1 MRKAGRRLICL
12 IVVMFLFTT
21 ICFAETNWNLQ
32 AVDEYGVGTYPEIGG
47 PNKITIEGII
57 LNRPDQMTAI
67 DVNEEWQICIQ
78 GSPGDHA
85 GTAVYMR
92 KNNSQVGGEGVYTGE
107 QWAAELYRISRDP
120 NNHRWFS
127 PGDKIRVTGL
137 LMFYRGKTNIN
148 EQHSIDPSNNFT
160 IELIDPNAGL
170 PEPELITLSMVKDS
184 NDNFIF
190 DHTRAHGC
198 ELYQGVL
205 VRINNVNITSGTW
218 QPNSQLVIADG
229 SGRTF
234 NVKLG
239 FGAGFTRYPMPTGKI
254 DVIGIFDQEAPGEYP
269 NFNLKA
275 GYRLW
280 VMNYDGNGSVLV
292 DEWARQGYL
301 AADVNLDGIVNF
313 ADLAVLA
320 ENWLKYSN

>member
-1 MRKAGRRLICL
+1 MREDGRLIY
-12 IVVMFLFTT
+12 IVMFLFASV
-21 ICFAETNWNLQ
+21 CFAETNWNLQ
-32 AVDEYGVGTYPEIGG
+32 AVNEYGLGTYPEIGG
-47 PNKITIEGII
+47 PDKITVEGII

-67 DVNEEWQICIQ
+67 DVNEEWQIFIQ
-78 GSPGDHA
+78 GGPGDHA

-92 KNNSQVGGEGVYTGE
+92 KNNFGPTYTDQ
-107 QWAAELYRISRDP
+107 QWAAELYRISHDP
-120 NNHRWFS
+120 NNHHWFS
-127 PGDKIRVTGL
+127 PGDKVRVTGL
-137 LMFYRGKTNIN
+137 LMFYAGKTNVN
-148 EQHSIDPSNNFT
+148 EQHSIDPNNDFT
-160 IELIDPNAGL
+160 IKLIDPNAGL

-184 NDNFIF
+184 NNNFIF
-190 DHTRAHGC
+190 DHTRVHGC

-205 VRINNVNITSGTW
+205 VRVNNVNIISGTW
-218 QPNSQLVIADG
+218 QPNSQLVIEDG

-254 DVIGIFDQEAPGEYP
+254 DVIGIFDQQAPGEYP
-269 NFNLKA
+269 DFDLKA

-301 AADVNLDGIVNF
+301 AADVNIDGITNF
-313 ADLAVLA
+313 VDLAVLA

>member
-1 MRKAGRRLICL
+1 M
-12 IVVMFLFTT
+12 VLFATN
-21 ICFAETNWNLQ
+21 CFAVTNWDLQ
-32 AVDEYGVGTYPEIGG
+32 QVGVDGYPVPGCYAYDYDSAS
-47 PNKITIEGII
+47 IEGII
-57 LNRPDQMTAI
+57 LNKPDQMTAI
-67 DVNEEWQICIQ
+67 DVNEEWQIYIQ
-78 GSPGDHA
+78 GDSGDHA
-85 GTAVYMR
+85 GTAIYMR
-92 KNNSQVGGEGVYTGE
+92 KNNFDPCQIYNDE

-127 PGDKIRVTGL
+127 PGDKVRVSGL
-137 LMFYRGKTNIN
+137 LMFHRGKANIN
-148 EQHSIDPSNNFT
+148 EWHLIDPNKNFV
-160 IELIDPNAGL
+160 IDLIDPNAGL
-170 PEPELITLSMVKDS
+170 PKPELITLSMVKDS

-190 DHTRAHGC
+190 DHTRAIGC

-205 VRINNVNITSGTW
+205 VRVNNVNIISGTW

-234 NVKLG
+234 DVKLG
-239 FGAGFTRYPMPTGKI
+239 FGAGFTRYPMPIGTI
-254 DVIGIFDQEAPGEYP
+254 DVIGIFDQESPCVYPPGCQSPSCCLEYD
-269 NFNLKA
+269 FTS
-275 GYRLW
+275 GYRIW

-313 ADLAVLA
+313 VDLAILA